1 MIGLEPTFSILGI
14 AVFAVRRHP
23 LPLLIA
29 YTFMLVKVLFLL
41 LISLSSYAQTEY
53 SCNKEFCKSVG
64 GLREVSYQYKDTNI
78 RVDCITDDRVY
89 EAGLD
94 KRSSLDSI
102 HQAAFAEQLTGKKG
116 TVVIFDTDGKEGSYE
131 YQIRM
136 VAKQYR
142 VKYISY
148 PCDC

>member
-1 MIGLEPTFSILGI
+1 MSIKMNDHSFNI
-14 AVFAVRRHP
+14 FYKAIKF
-23 LPLLIA
+23 
-29 YTFMLVKVLFLL
+29 LFLL
-41 LISLSSYAQTEY
+41 LISLSSYAQTKY
-53 SCNKEFCKSVG
+53 SCNKEFCNSVG
-64 GLREVSYQYKDTNI
+64 GLREVSYSYKDTSI

-102 HQAAFAEQLTGKKG
+102 QQAAFAEELTGKRA
-116 TVVIFDTDGKEGSYE
+116 TVVIFDTDGREGSYE

-142 VKYISY
+142 VKYISH